1 MQKKFINGLMVNN
14 DDVIYDQLINPMFCV
29 TGGKTKAAESVHSL
43 LIFLGK
49 KEKLCEELQQRQ

>member
-29 TGGKTKAAESVHSL
+29 TGGKTKAAETVHSI
-43 LIFLGK
+43 LIFLNWA
-49 KEKLCEELQQRQ
+49 LHFCFWF

>member
-1 MQKKFINGLMVNN
+1 MSFMIN
-14 DDVIYDQLINPMFCV
+14 DQLIKPMFCV
-29 TGGKTKAAESVHSL
+29 TGGKTKDAESVHSI

>member
-29 TGGKTKAAESVHSL
+29 TGGKTKAAETVHSI
-43 LIFLGK
+43 LIFLNWA
-49 KEKLCEELQQRQ
+49 LYFCFWF